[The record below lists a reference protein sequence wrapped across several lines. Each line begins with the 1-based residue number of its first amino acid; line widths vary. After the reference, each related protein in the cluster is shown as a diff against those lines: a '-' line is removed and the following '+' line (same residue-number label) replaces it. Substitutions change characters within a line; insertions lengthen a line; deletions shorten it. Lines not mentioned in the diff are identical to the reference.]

1 MKVNEYFDRVVVI
14 NLDRRPD
21 RMEKLGPQLD
31 ELGIEYERFSAID
44 AKELD
49 VKGYVAGTMSHVAV
63 WKKYKGQKILVL
75 EDDALFCEDFNEKF
89 AEVMKTLPQD
99 WDIFY
104 LGVLLP
110 KNTGR
115 VNSINNPHWFA
126 QVMSTGA
133 QAYCLKPSK
142 MDYFIRKVDGYEWY
156 IDIALRLENVDNH
169 CYVTQ
174 PNLVTQFPSYSDLRE
189 EEVDDF

>member
-14 NLDRRPD
+14 NLDRRTD
-21 RMEKLGPQLD
+21 RMEKLGAQLD
-31 ELGIEYERFSAID
+31 ELGIQYERFSAVD
-44 AKELD
+44 AKELE
-49 VKGYVAGTMSHVAV
+49 VEGYIAGTMSHVAV
-63 WKKYKGQKILVL
+63 WKKYKGQKVLVL

-89 AEVMKTLPQD
+89 DEVIKTLPQD

-110 KNTGR
+110 PRTGR
-115 VNSINNPHWFA
+115 VDSINNPHWFK

-133 QAYCLKPSK
+133 QAYCLRPEK
-142 MDYFIRKVDGYEWY
+142 MDYFIRKIDGYEWY
-156 IDIALRLENVDNH
+156 IDIGLRLENVDSH

-189 EEVDDF
+189 QEVNDF

>member
-14 NLDRRPD
+14 NLDRRTD
-21 RMEKLGPQLD
+21 RMDKLGSQLD
-31 ELGIEYERFSAID
+31 ELGIEYERFSAVD
-44 AKELD
+44 SKELGIE
-49 VKGYVAGTMSHVAV
+49 GYIAGTMSHVAV

-75 EDDALFCEDFNEKF
+75 EDDALFCDDFNEKF
-89 AEVMKTLPQD
+89 AEVMQALPQD

-110 KNTGR
+110 KHTGR
-115 VNSINNPHWFA
+115 VNDINNPHWFA

-133 QAYCLKPSK
+133 QAYCLNPSK
-142 MDYFIRKVDGYEWY
+142 MDYFIRKIDGYEWY
-156 IDIALRLENVDNH
+156 IDIALRLENVDSH

-174 PNLVTQFPSYSDLRE
+174 PNLVTQFPSYSDLRL
-189 EEVDDF
+189 EEVNDF

>member
-21 RMEKLGPQLD
+21 RMDKLGPQLD
-31 ELGIEYERFSAID
+31 ELGIEYERFSAVD
-44 AKELD
+44 AKELGIE
-49 VKGYVAGTMSHVAV
+49 GYIAGTMSHVAV

-110 KNTGR
+110 KHTGK
-115 VNSINNPHWFA
+115 VNDIGNPHWYA

-133 QAYCLKPSK
+133 QAYCLKPEK
-142 MDYFIRKVDGYEWY
+142 MDHFIRKIDGYEWY
-156 IDIALRLENVDNH
+156 IDIALRLENVDSH

-174 PNLVTQFPSYSDLRE
+174 PNLVTQFPSYSDLRGKD
-189 EEVDDF
+189 VDDF